1 MDIAIL
7 GAGRMGSGL
16 AGHLAQAGHVV
27 RISNGKDPEALR
39 KRLGDLAAHV
49 ETTSIADAVAPAA
62 VVFLAVMW
70 SDKEAAIAAAGA
82 NAFAGKIL
90 VDLSNP
96 YALKG
101 DSYEVVDLGGR
112 PTSAVVAELVSGARL
127 VKAFNTLNW
136 EPLAHEAR
144 PAGASGRLAV
154 PVASDDA
161 DAKAMI
167 MRLIDAM
174 GFDPVDAGTI
184 AESRFRQEPGCPL
197 YNRNLTAAQTLSELA
212 KIGGRL
218 EGSAA

>member
-16 AGHLAQAGHVV
+16 AGHLARAGHVV

-39 KRLGDLAAHV
+39 QRLGDLTKNV

-62 VVFLAVMW
+62 VVFIAVMW

-82 NAFAGKIL
+82 KAFAGKIV
-90 VDLSNP
+90 VDLCNP
-96 YALKG
+96 YALQG
-101 DSYEVVDLGGR
+101 DKYEVVDLGGR
-112 PTSAVVAELVSGARL
+112 PTSAVVAELVPGGRV

-144 PAGASGRLAV
+144 PAGGSGRLAV

-167 MRLIDAM
+167 MQLVDTM

-184 AESRFRQEPGCPL
+184 ADSRLRQEPGCPL
-197 YNRNLTAAQTLSELA
+197 YNRNLTAAQTLSEIA
-212 KIGGRL
+212 KIGGRS